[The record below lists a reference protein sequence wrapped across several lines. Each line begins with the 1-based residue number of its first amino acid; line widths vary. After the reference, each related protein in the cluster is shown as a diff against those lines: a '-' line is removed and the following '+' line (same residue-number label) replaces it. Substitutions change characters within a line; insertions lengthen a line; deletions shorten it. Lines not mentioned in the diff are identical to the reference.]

1 MRISICIYVLLTVFS
16 SCSSAAGT
24 NQTSNIPTL
33 ELGTDSAFNF
43 QYLIALG
50 DALTGGSD
58 IAPVL
63 GAAKNI
69 KPGDMDSFS
78 EQFYILANHTKET
91 AANPENA
98 YDPVNVRDTWFSAA
112 QYFRRADIYLHGNW
126 SNPLINSLWAEQT
139 AAFDKALASLPVPGQ
154 RVRIPAKKGNFTI
167 EAIWYSASDST
178 SHQRPTLVIGNG
190 FDAAQEDSYH
200 YFVASTLARGW
211 NCITYEGPGQP
222 TVRRDQYL
230 GFIPDW
236 ENVVAPVVDYVLSQ
250 KSQVVDKDRLV
261 LVGNSFG
268 GYLAARAAAFEPRF
282 SAVVLIDGVW
292 DLYAG
297 FSAQLPSNLLAMYE
311 AGNYTEFDQEILS
324 LRRADKL
331 STNTAWGLD
340 QGLWSFLTH
349 SPSNFFNQTKEYQLE
364 NVVGKINMPVF
375 VGDAEFENI
384 FPGQPQQVADAL
396 GAKATWYRFNGT
408 AGYHCQTAAGQEMA
422 RTMFAWLNKTLNAGN
437 STNLE

>member
-1 MRISICIYVLLTVFS
+1 MRLSVTIYALLAAFS
-16 SCSSAAGT
+16 SCSSADQV
-24 NQTSNIPTL
+24 NQTSNTPTL
-33 ELGTDSAFNF
+33 DLSTDSAFNF

-69 KPGDMDSFS
+69 QAGDMESFS
-78 EQFYILANHTKET
+78 SQFYKLANYTKAMAE
-91 AANPENA
+91 NPENA
-98 YDPVNVRDTWFSAA
+98 YDPVNVRDMWFSTA

-126 SNPLINSLWAEQT
+126 SNPLIDSLWAEQT
-139 AAFDKALASLPVPGQ
+139 AAFDKAMAALPVPGQ
-154 RVRIPAKKGNFTI
+154 WVRIPAQKGNFTI
-167 EAIWYSASDST
+167 EAIWYGASDSN
-178 SHQRPTLVIGNG
+178 SQQLPTLVIGNG

-200 YFVASTLARGW
+200 YFVAAALARGW

-222 TVRRDQYL
+222 TVLRNQHI

-236 ENVVAPVVDYVLSQ
+236 EDVVIPVVDYVLSQ
-250 KSQVVDKDRLV
+250 KSQVVDPDRLV

-268 GYLAARAAAFEPRF
+268 GYLAARAAAFEPRL

-297 FSAQLPSNLLAMYE
+297 FSAQLPSDLLAIYE
-311 AGNYTEFDQEILS
+311 AGNYTTFDQEILS
-324 LRRADKL
+324 LRSSDQL

-340 QGLWSFLTH
+340 QGLWTFRTH
-349 SPSNFFNQTKEYQLE
+349 SPSDFFNQTKQYRLAD
-364 NVVGKINMPVF
+364 VAARINMPVF

-384 FPGQPQQVADAL
+384 FPGQPQQVADAI
-396 GAKATWYRFNGT
+396 GDNATYHMFNGT
-408 AGYHCQTAAGQEMA
+408 AGYHCQTGAGQEMTT
-422 RTMFAWLNKTLNAGN
+422 TMFGWLNKTLGGV
-437 STNLE
+437 

>member
-1 MRISICIYVLLTVFS
+1 MKPSICIYTLLALFS
-16 SCSSAAGT
+16 SCSSAAEANKPSKT
-24 NQTSNIPTL
+24 PTL
-33 ELGTDSAFNF
+33 ELSTDSAFNF

-50 DALTGGSD
+50 DAITGGSD

-69 KPGDMDSFS
+69 KSGDMHSFS
-78 EQFYILANHTKET
+78 EEFYKLANRTKE
-91 AANPENA
+91 AAENPENA

-112 QYFRRADIYLHGNW
+112 QYFRRADMYIHGDW
-126 SNPLINSLWAEQT
+126 SNALINHLWAEQT
-139 AAFDKALASLPVPGQ
+139 AAFDKALACLPVPGQ
-154 RVRIPAKKGNFTI
+154 RLRIPAKEGNFTI
-167 EAIWYSASDST
+167 EAIWYSPTDNN

-200 YFVASTLARGW
+200 YFVAAALARGW

-222 TVRRDQYL
+222 TVRRDQSI

-236 ENVVAPVVDYVLSQ
+236 EKAVIPVVDYLLSQ
-250 KSQVVDKDRLV
+250 KSQVVDKRRLV

-268 GYLAARAAAFEPRF
+268 GYLAARAAAFEPRL

-297 FSAQLPSNLLAMYE
+297 FSKQLPSSLRAMYE
-311 AGNYTEFDQEILS
+311 SGNYTEFDRKILS
-324 LRRADKL
+324 LRKANKL
-331 STNTAWGLD
+331 PTTAAWGLD

-349 SPSNFFNQTKEYQLE
+349 SPSEFFNQTKQYQLAD
-364 NVVGKINMPVF
+364 VVKRIHMPVF

-396 GAKATWYRFNGT
+396 GDKATWHRFNGT
-408 AGYHCQTAAGQEMA
+408 AGYHCQTAAGQEMT
-422 RTMFAWLNKTLNAGN
+422 RTIFAWINKTLA
-437 STNLE
+437 